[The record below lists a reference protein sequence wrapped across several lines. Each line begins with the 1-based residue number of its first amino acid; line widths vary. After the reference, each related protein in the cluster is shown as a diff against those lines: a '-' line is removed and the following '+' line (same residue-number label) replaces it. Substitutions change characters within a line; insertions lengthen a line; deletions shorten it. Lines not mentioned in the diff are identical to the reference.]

1 MNFQKSSWI
10 CAVLLILF
18 VVPGFAQKS
27 DGERAPGKLQ
37 STAIIQPVTYVLGP
51 GDEFVISSD
60 AAEIDGKTVRIA
72 PGGEVNLPLVGEIH
86 ASGLSIRGLQA
97 VLVDKLKPFYRN
109 PYAAVNMIQFRS
121 QPVSVYGA
129 VVSNGEFQ
137 LEGKKTLSQII
148 SKAGGPRSDAGYR
161 VIIRRAREH
170 DPIPL
175 ASNKPDPSGNYFIAE
190 VRLRDLMNATHPE
203 DDIEILGGD
212 TITVPP
218 GEIVFV
224 SGAVIKEGGYVIDDA
239 TIPVKRLIALAGGTK
254 PTAKLKDAVILR
266 EVGGKLMEIPINL
279 VPDKKNKMLNVE
291 LLPRD
296 ILVIDD
302 SAVRGA
308 FRRTTESILQTITGL
323 AIYRL
328 P

>member
-1 MNFQKSSWI
+1 
-10 CAVLLILF
+10 
-18 VVPGFAQKS
+18 VPGFAQKS
-27 DGERAPGKLQ
+27 DGERPPGTLQ
-37 STAIIQPVTYVLGP
+37 STEIIQPATYVLGP
-51 GDEFVISSD
+51 GDEFVIFSN
-60 AAEIDGKTVRIA
+60 AEEIDGKTVRIA
-72 PGGEVNLPLVGEIH
+72 PGGEVNLPLIGEIH

-97 VLVDKLKPFYRN
+97 ALVDKLKEFYRN
-109 PYAAVNMIQFRS
+109 PHAAVNMIQFRS

-137 LEGKKTLSQII
+137 VEGKKTLSQIL

-161 VIIRRAREH
+161 VIIRRARERG
-170 DPIPL
+170 PIPL

-203 DDIEILGGD
+203 NDIEILGDD

-218 GEIVFV
+218 GETVFV
-224 SGAVIKEGGYVIDDA
+224 SGAVKKEGGYVIDDA
-239 TIPVKRLIALAGGTK
+239 TIPVARLMAWAGGPK

-266 EVGGKLMEIPINL
+266 EVGGKLMVIPINL
-279 VPDKKNKMLNVE
+279 ADKKSKMVNEE
-291 LLPRD
+291 LRPRD